1 MKRLKLEYHSLW
13 KLLPGG
19 LPIPSST
26 IISGKGGTGK
36 PLVELAFVA
45 SWLKNGG
52 SAIGIPLQFRT
63 MEFVKNAMLT
73 LYGIDLQDY
82 KGRIA
87 YVQFDS
93 MVAGTERISD
103 DTFKTNL
110 LKPEL
115 WDESIEAASSLVVNE
130 TELLV
135 FGSALNLLLFS
146 PTYKNSIIKKIKG
159 ILETDK
165 TRSYIFSVTNNVLGD
180 EIATWENAAD
190 NLMFTRVENPMRL
203 FLRISRVKNAPFS
216 TEETKVPISQGMLK
230 EIKTVADA
238 TRKKTIPIFR
248 KI

>member
-1 MKRLKLEYHSLW
+1 MKRLKLEYHRLW

-19 LPIPSST
+19 LPLPSST
-26 IISGKGGTGK
+26 LITGKGGTGK
-36 PLVELAFVA
+36 PLVELAFIA

-63 MEFVKNAMLT
+63 MEFVKNAMLN

-87 YVQFDS
+87 YVGFDS

-110 LKPEL
+110 LIPEL
-115 WDESIEAASSLVVNE
+115 WDESIEAASNLIENK

-146 PTYKNSIIKKIKG
+146 PTYKDRMHNKIRE

-165 TRSYIFSVTNNVLGD
+165 TKSYIFSVSNNVLGD
-180 EIATWENAAD
+180 EIATWEKAAD
-190 NLMFTRVENPMRL
+190 NLIFTRVENPMRL

-216 TEETKVPISQGMLK
+216 TEEVKVPISQGMLK
-230 EIKTVADA
+230 EMKAVAGA
-238 TRKKTIPIFR
+238 TRKRTIPVIMN
-248 KI
+248 I